1 MTYWSERTELP
12 QQDFISWL
20 AIARSQYC
28 DWRERYGKANEHN
41 GRVPR
46 DFWLEEWE
54 KEAILGFQ
62 EEYPLEGYRRL
73 TFMMLD
79 RDVVAVSPSSV
90 YRVLRAAGRLGCQ
103 KGAPSSKGKGFV
115 QPTRPHEHWHVDISH
130 LNICGTFYDL
140 CSILDGYSRAIV
152 HWEIQGSMTEAEVEL
167 VIQRGKEKY
176 PGQKTRIITDN
187 GPQSIARDSKTF
199 VREVGLEHVRTSPS
213 YPQSNGKKERFYQT
227 LKGECIRPQTP
238 LSLEDARRVV
248 GRFVEYYNEVRLH
261 SALGYVAPHD
271 MLAGRAAEIHA
282 ERDRK
287 LEAARERRRE
297 RRAALAAAAA

>member
-12 QQDFISWL
+12 QQDFLSWL
-20 AIARSQYC
+20 AVARSKYF

-46 DFWLEEWE
+46 DFWLEQWE
-54 KEAILGFQ
+54 KERILGFQ

-90 YRVLRAAGRLGCQ
+90 YRVLRAAGRLGRP
-103 KGAPSSKGKGFV
+103 KGERSSKGTGFV
-115 QPTRPHEHWHVDISH
+115 QPTRPHQHWHVDISH
-130 LNICGTFYDL
+130 LNICGTFYYL
-140 CSILDGYSRAIV
+140 CSVLDGFSRAIV

-176 PGQKTRIITDN
+176 PGHRTRIISDN
-187 GPQSIARDSKTF
+187 GPQFIARDFKTF
-199 VREVGLEHVRTSPS
+199 VREVGLEHVRTSPY

-238 LSLEDARRVV
+238 LSLEDARRIVE
-248 GRFVEYYNEVRLH
+248 RFVEYYNDVRLH
-261 SALGYVAPHD
+261 SAIGYVAPHD

-287 LEAARERRRE
+287 LEEARERRRE